1 MQRVKNIDYDEEEL
15 YSEEDYGAGED
26 DGYTDEDRDN
36 FATLTPVVRAE
47 LGEAGLQ
54 ASDREIE
61 EALWHYFW
69 DVGKSVSYLKNT
81 RTPRLQQQKKGT
93 GGNGKTKAKSKF
105 DEAAERATKGRFK
118 LFMFMLYRRSCEG
131 MEVIQPATG
140 RAGSP
145 RLPPK
150 RTCADCTAVQSMH
163 RVEAPQADDG
173 LTASLGRVYRRTC
186 EVNSSL
192 RTRLGPILDCSVAH
206 RSSRSWLKNE
216 RRRLLQR
223 KPLLRLLMAL

>member
-1 MQRVKNIDYDEEEL
+1 MQRVKNIDYDEDEL
-15 YSEEDYGAGED
+15 YAEEDYGAGED

-36 FATLTPVVRAE
+36 FATLTPVVRAD
-47 LGEAGLQ
+47 LGDAGLQ

-81 RTPRLQQQKKGT
+81 RTPRPQQQKKGS
-93 GGNGKTKAKSKF
+93 GGAGKTKVKSKF
-105 DEAAERATKGRFK
+105 DEAAERATKGK
-118 LFMFMLYRRSCEG
+118 LNLSIFLWYRRSCEG

-140 RAGSP
+140 RGGSP
-145 RLPPK
+145 RLPLK

-163 RVEAPQADDG
+163 RVEAPQADNG
-173 LTASLGRVYRRTC
+173 LSASLGRIYRRAY

-192 RTRLGPILDCSVAH
+192 HTRLGHILDYSVAR
-206 RSSRSWLKNE
+206 RSSQS
-216 RRRLLQR
+216 
-223 KPLLRLLMAL
+223 